1 MEPGW
6 FERLN
11 QREAEI
17 LQLISEGLSNR
28 EIAQKLFL
36 AIETIKWYNKQIY
49 SKLGVS
55 SRIQAAS
62 VARQHGLLRT
72 SVFSGNQEEVPLRYT
87 LQVPHFFQKTFT
99 VEKAPFVARQQE
111 LAILNTDLDRS
122 LTGLTSFIFVTGEA
136 GRGKTSLLSEFA
148 RQAQLNKPDLIVVN
162 GYCTAQTGIGDPYL
176 PFRDILGML
185 CGDLESR
192 WIAGAILP
200 EQAQRLWAF
209 LPYTIQAII
218 DHGPDLL
225 NILISGKALV
235 KRVSPYV
242 LDSTDWQSQLLILS
256 EQQLTRSAHLEQ
268 YQVFDQVTRVFQAL
282 SKRQPL
288 LILIDDLQW
297 ADSASLNLLFHLGR
311 RLSTDR
317 IMFLGAYRASEVP
330 DTHPLTPI
338 QNEYKRRFGDVQ
350 IDLEKYDPL
359 EGQTFV
365 NELLDTESNRLGMQF
380 RDRLFWYTKG
390 HPLFT
395 VELLRHL
402 QEHGNLVQDASGHWI
417 EKAAF
422 ESGDLP
428 VRVEAV
434 IQQRIGHLNPV
445 QQELLTIA
453 AVEGEVFT
461 AQVAAR
467 IQQVDEKV
475 IFHLLSEMEE
485 HHHLVREHSEIQVGE
500 RYLNRYQFSHSLFQQ
515 YLYQKLSQGERR
527 LLHGRLAEELE
538 KLYQGYESDIAVQL
552 AYHFTQ
558 FGKKAQATTYLL
570 MAGDSSWKGA
580 AFKEAADFYRRA
592 LSGFPASSK
601 LERAET
607 LRKLGE
613 CVWLTGQLSEAL
625 EAFADAYR
633 LYENLEDRIGA
644 GATQRLIG
652 RIYWEFGQRETSLE
666 HYDKAYHI
674 LENGPENVELAR
686 VISAISQMHMLASE
700 YEQAIT
706 WGQRALEMAEHLGAE
721 DVIVHVLNNL
731 GTSLTSSTDYDRGF
745 RLLQD
750 SLERA
755 LALNLPHDICRAY
768 VNTGES
774 FRWHCRFEEAV
785 SNFEKLLAFARQVH
799 MVQFEGVALVNLAGL
814 DNWAGRWKKMLARCE
829 QIRAWRETSESTKTV
844 QVMASTILGR
854 VYNDLGQTNQARLEL
869 ENHISYARSLDEIQF
884 TVPYIGEMARTLVAN
899 SLEIETIEL
908 VREFLAL
915 IDRTPSLHVD
925 CIPSLI
931 FACRWLAKRVELQSD
946 ELFHSC
952 LNRLEWIETQFH
964 TLESKAA
971 LVEAQGYEA
980 LNQHSN
986 SLAIELFHLSE
997 THWNDLGRPYD
1008 QLWSLNALGQTLYQA
1023 GFTEESQLI
1032 YNQAVSIID
1041 ALAAQLENDEQRA
1054 SFLTSILVQD
1064 IKELKKSYS

>member
-1 MEPGW
+1 MEPDW
-6 FERLN
+6 FEPLN
-11 QREAEI
+11 QREVEI
-17 LQLISEGLSNR
+17 LQLISEGLTNR

-55 SRIQAAS
+55 GRIQAAS
-62 VARQHGLLRT
+62 VARQYGLLRAT
-72 SVFSGNQEEVPLRYT
+72 VVPGNQEEVPLRYT
-87 LQVPHFFQKTFT
+87 LQVPHFFQKTFA

-111 LAILNTDLDRS
+111 LTMLNTYLDRS

-162 GYCTAQTGIGDPYL
+162 GYCTAQAGMGDPYL
-176 PFRDILGML
+176 PFRDILGLL

-192 WIAGAILP
+192 WTASAILP

-242 LDSTDWQSQLLILS
+242 LDSTDWLSQLLILS
-256 EQQLTRSAHLEQ
+256 EQQPARSAQLEQ
-268 YQVFDQVTRVFQAL
+268 YQVFEQVTRVFHTL

-311 RLSTDR
+311 RLSNDR
-317 IMFLGAYRASEVP
+317 IMFLGAYRTSEVP
-330 DTHPLTPI
+330 DIHPLTPI
-338 QNEYKRRFGDVQ
+338 QNEFKRRFGDIQ

-365 NELLDTESNRLGMQF
+365 DELLNSESNRLGKQF

-402 QEHGNLVQDASGHWI
+402 QERGDLVQDTSGHWI

-445 QQELLTIA
+445 QQDLLMIA

-467 IQQVDEKV
+467 IQQLDEQLV
-475 IFHLLSEMEE
+475 LHLLSEIEE

-515 YLYQKLSQGERR
+515 YLYRKLSQGERR
-527 LLHGRLAEELE
+527 LLHGRLAEVLE

-570 MAGDSSWKGA
+570 TAGDNSLKGA

-592 LSGFPASSK
+592 LSGFPDSRK

-613 CVWLTGQLSEAL
+613 SLWVTGQLSDAL
-625 EAFADAYR
+625 EAFEDGYR

-644 GATQRLIG
+644 GATQRSIG
-652 RIYWEFGQRETSLE
+652 RIYWEFGQRETSLG
-666 HYDKAYHI
+666 HYYKAYHI

-768 VNTGES
+768 VNISEA
-774 FRWHCRFEEAV
+774 FRSHCRFEEAV

-799 MVQFEGVALVNLAGL
+799 IVPFEGVALVNLAGM
-814 DNWAGRWKKMLARCE
+814 DNWTGRWKTMLARCE
-829 QIRAWRETSESTKTV
+829 QIRAWCDASGSTETV

-854 VYNDLGQTNQARLEL
+854 VYNDLGQTNLAKQEL
-869 ENHISYARSLDEIQF
+869 ENHISYARSLNEIQF
-884 TVPYIGEMARTLVAN
+884 TVPHIGEMARTMAAN
-899 SLEIETIEL
+899 GLEIETIEL

-915 IDRTPSLHVD
+915 IDRTPSPHVD
-925 CIPSLI
+925 CIPPLI
-931 FACRWLAKRVELQSD
+931 FTCRWLAKRVDIQSD

-952 LNRLEWIETQFH
+952 LNKLEWIENQFH

-971 LVEAQGYEA
+971 LVEAQGYKA
-980 LNQHSN
+980 LNQQFN
-986 SLAIELFHLSE
+986 SLAIELFRMSE
-997 THWNDLGRPYD
+997 THWDNLGRPYD
-1008 QLWSLNALGQTLYQA
+1008 QLWSLKALSHTLFQA
-1023 GFTEESQLI
+1023 GFTDESQLT
-1032 YNQAVSIID
+1032 YNQAISIIET
-1041 ALAAQLENDEQRA
+1041 LAAQLEIDEYRA
-1054 SFLTSILVQD
+1054 SFLDSVFVQN
-1064 IKELKKSYS
+1064 IRELKKS

>member
-1 MEPGW
+1 MGPDW
-6 FERLN
+6 FEPLN
-11 QREAEI
+11 EREVEI
-17 LQLISEGLSNR
+17 LRLIEEGLSNR

-36 AIETIKWYNKQIY
+36 ALDTIKWYNKQIY

-55 SRIQAAS
+55 SRFQAVSA
-62 VARQHGLLRT
+62 ARQYGLLQG
-72 SVFSGNQEEVPLRYT
+72 SFVSGNQEEFHPSYT
-87 LQVPHFFQKTFT
+87 LQVPRFFQKPIA
-99 VEKAPFVARQQE
+99 VSKALFVARQHE
-111 LAILNTDLDRS
+111 LATLNTYLDRS
-122 LTGLTSFIFVTGEA
+122 INKLTSFIFVTGEA
-136 GRGKTSLLSEFA
+136 GRGKTSLLAAFA
-148 RQAQLNKPDLIVVN
+148 RQAQLNRPDLIAVN
-162 GYCTAQTGIGDPYL
+162 GYCTAQTGVGDPYL

-192 WIAGAILP
+192 WTAGAILP

-225 NILISGKALV
+225 STLIPGKALV

-242 LDSTDWQSQLLILS
+242 PDSPDWQSQLLILS
-256 EQQLTRSAHLEQ
+256 EQEPSRSGRLEQ
-268 YQVFDQVTRVFQAL
+268 YQVFEQVTRVFQELA
-282 SKRQPL
+282 KRQPL

-330 DTHPLTPI
+330 DTHPLTSI
-338 QNEYKRRFGDVQ
+338 QNEYKRRFGEIQ

-359 EGQTFV
+359 ESQTFV
-365 NELLDTESNRLGMQF
+365 NELLDSESNRLDRQF

-402 QEHGNLVQDASGHWI
+402 QERGSLVQDTNGNWI
-417 EKAAF
+417 ERAAF

-434 IQQRIGHLNPV
+434 IQQRIGYLDPV
-445 QQELLTIA
+445 QQELLRIA

-461 AQVAAR
+461 AQAAAGVL
-467 IQQVDEKV
+467 QLDEQL
-475 IFHLLSEMEE
+475 ILRLLSEMEG
-485 HHHLVREHSEIQVGE
+485 HHRLVREHSEIQVGE
-500 RYLNRYQFSHSLFQQ
+500 RYFNRYQFSHSLFQQ

-527 LLHGRLAEELE
+527 LLHGKLAEVLE

-558 FGKKAQATTYLL
+558 FGKKAQATIYLL
-570 MAGDSSWKGA
+570 AAGDASRKGA

-592 LSGFPASSK
+592 LAGFPASR
-601 LERAET
+601 EPEHAET
-607 LRKLGE
+607 LRKLGD
-613 CVWLTGQLSEAL
+613 CLWMTGRISEAL
-625 EAFADAYR
+625 EAFEDAYKI
-633 LYENLEDRIGA
+633 YEKLGDNTGA
-644 GATQRLIG
+644 GATQQSIG

-666 HYDKAYHI
+666 HYFQAYHI
-674 LENGPENVELAR
+674 LENGPDNVELAR
-686 VISAISQMHMLASE
+686 AISAISQMHMLASE
-700 YEQAIT
+700 NEQAIT
-706 WGQRALEMAEHLGAE
+706 WGQRALEMADRLGAE

-731 GTSLTSSTDYDRGF
+731 GSSLAASADPGRGF
-745 RLLQD
+745 QLLQD

-768 VNTGES
+768 VNIGEA
-774 FRWHCRFEEAV
+774 FRWHCRFEEAG

-799 MVQFEGVALVNLAGL
+799 MDPFEGVALAELAIL
-814 DNWAGRWKKMLARCE
+814 DNWTGRWKKMLARCE
-829 QIRAWRETSESTKTV
+829 QIKAWREASESTKTV
-844 QVMASTILGR
+844 QIMASTILGR
-854 VYNDLGQTNQARLEL
+854 AYNDLGQSIQARQEL

-884 TVPYIGEMARTLVAN
+884 TVPYLGEMARALAPHN
-899 SLEIETIEL
+899 LERETIEL

-915 IDRTPSLHVD
+915 IDRTASFHVD
-925 CIPSLI
+925 CIPSLL
-931 FACRWLAKRVELQSD
+931 FACRWLTKRVDPESD

-964 TLESKAA
+964 SLESKAA

-980 LNQHSN
+980 LNQQSYP
-986 SLAIELFHLSE
+986 SAIDLFRTSE
-997 THWNDLGRPYD
+997 TQWGKLGHPYD
-1008 QLWSLNALGQTLYQA
+1008 QLWALKSQGQTLFQA
-1023 GFTEESQLI
+1023 GFSGESQLT
-1032 YNQAVSIID
+1032 YNQASSIID
-1041 ALAAQLENDEQRA
+1041 TLAAQLENDEQRA
-1054 SFLTSILVQD
+1054 SFLKSGLVQN
-1064 IKELKKSYS
+1064 IRELNKI